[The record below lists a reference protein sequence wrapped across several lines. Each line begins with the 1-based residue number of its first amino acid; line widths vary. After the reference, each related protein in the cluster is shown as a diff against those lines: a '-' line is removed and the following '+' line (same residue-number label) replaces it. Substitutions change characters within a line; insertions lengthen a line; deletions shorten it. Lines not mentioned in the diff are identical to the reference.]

1 MFRKT
6 LIALTVATIATALV
20 STDASAQRG
29 FGGFRGGGF
38 HAVLGGG
45 VGGGGGGGGVGGG
58 VFGGG
63 APGAVGMGVGFGIA
77 CAAAWGPGWGWGGPG
92 WGYAGPGWGYAGP
105 GWGYAGGGCTQLQQ
119 VWTGWGWRVVPVTV
133 C

>member
-38 HAVLGGG
+38 HAGFAGGG
-45 VGGGGGGGGVGGG
+45 WRGGGWGGGWRGG
-58 VFGGG
+58 
-63 APGAVGMGVGFGIA
+63 
-77 CAAAWGPGWGWGGPG
+77 GWGWGPAAVGLGVGLGIASAAVVQAGVMRGEDARSCNRFGPVG
-92 WGYAGPGWGYAGP
+92 VGA
-105 GWGYAGGGCTQLQQ
+105 
-119 VWTGWGWRVVPVTV
+119 
-133 C
+133 

>member
-6 LIALTVATIATALV
+6 LIALAVATIGAGLV

-38 HAVLGGG
+38 HAGFAGGG
-45 VGGGGGGGGVGGG
+45 WRGGGWNGGWRGGGWGPAAVGLGVGL
-58 VFGGG
+58 
-63 APGAVGMGVGFGIA
+63 GIA
-77 CAAAWGPGWGWGGPG
+77 SAAAWGPGWGWGGPG
-92 WGYAGPGWGYAGP
+92 WGYGGPGWGYAG
-105 GWGYAGGGCTQLQQ
+105 WGGCTQLQQ
-119 VWTGWGWRVVPVTV
+119 VWNGWGWQVVPVTV